1 MPRAP
6 PARSQTDR
14 HSRLADAGSLGPAS
28 AISETGEE
36 QMPQRRHHRLPTC
49 GRWLAGCRARC
60 ARATRDAWR
69 ALRRWQPPTPVA
81 VLIADR
87 TRRRAV
93 ERELRCGLTH
103 LQRVLGAPRPA
114 ELAIVVQQVI
124 TTDRQ
129 LAGCYQLG
137 QRPDG
142 SRFALVRLALQVN
155 GRRLTTDELLAVLA
169 EQCIGVLTQ
178 HSPSVLVPVELEPGP
193 GEPRRPAPLRPD
205 PLVPHANGTGT
216 GDRSA

>member
-1 MPRAP
+1 MRK
-6 PARSQTDR
+6 
-14 HSRLADAGSLGPAS
+14 
-28 AISETGEE
+28 
-36 QMPQRRHHRLPTC
+36 RRHHRFPTC
-49 GRWLAGCRARC
+49 GHWLAGCRAHC
-60 ARATRDAWR
+60 ARAVRDAWR
-69 ALRRWQPPTPVA
+69 ACRRWQGPTPVA

-87 TRRRAV
+87 ARRRAV
-93 ERELRCGLTH
+93 EREVRRGLAH
-103 LQRVLGAPRPA
+103 LQRVLGTTRPA
-114 ELAIVVQQVI
+114 ELAVVVQQVI

-129 LAGCYQLG
+129 LAGCYHLG

-193 GEPRRPAPLRPD
+193 AEPRRPAPLRPD
-205 PLVPHANGTGT
+205 PLTPHANGTAT